1 MWPWGGSYDKRPLLK
16 PSPEQITLFFF
27 FFWVK
32 RVELESS
39 SSKGGKC
46 VRNHNDTVGRNL
58 NVTLYKNGNFFIK
71 QQNVLS
77 TQLKAF

>member
-1 MWPWGGSYDKRPLLK
+1 MIKGPYSNPPQNKSLY
-16 PSPEQITLFFF
+16 FFF